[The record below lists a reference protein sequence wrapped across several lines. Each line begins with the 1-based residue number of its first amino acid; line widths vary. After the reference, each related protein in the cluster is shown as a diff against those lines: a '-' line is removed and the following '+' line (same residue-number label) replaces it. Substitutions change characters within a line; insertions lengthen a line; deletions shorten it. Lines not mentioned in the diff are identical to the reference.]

1 MNGLDLTKLNHTDA
15 VGHLRNAKGQVR
27 IRVYRPPQATAPV
40 SAHPQVEKPE
50 PIRQEDSEEES
61 EEEVEDG
68 GETMN
73 SGYEPDSMASTADL
87 TSVTQVSESVAELV
101 LDDSHF
107 AI

>member
-27 IRVYRPPQATAPV
+27 IRVYRPPQVPAPV
-40 SAHPQVEKPE
+40 SAHPQVEKSE
-50 PIRQEDSEEES
+50 PVRQEDFEEES
-61 EEEVEDG
+61 EEEEEESEDG

-87 TSVTQVSESVAELV
+87 TSVTQVSE
-101 LDDSHF
+101 
-107 AI
+107 II

>member
-27 IRVYRPPQATAPV
+27 IRVYRPPQIPAPV
-40 SAHPQVEKPE
+40 SAHPQVEKSE
-50 PIRQEDSEEES
+50 PVRQEDSEEES
-61 EEEVEDG
+61 EEEEEESEDG

-87 TSVTQVSESVAELV
+87 TSVTQVSE
-101 LDDSHF
+101 
-107 AI
+107 II

>member
-27 IRVYRPPQATAPV
+27 IRVYRPPQVPAPV
-40 SAHPQVEKPE
+40 SAHPQVEKSE
-50 PIRQEDSEEES
+50 PVRQEDSEEKS
-61 EEEVEDG
+61 EEEEESEDG

-87 TSVTQVSESVAELV
+87 TSVTQVSE
-101 LDDSHF
+101 
-107 AI
+107 II

>member
-40 SAHPQVEKPE
+40 SAHPQVEKSE
-50 PIRQEDSEEES
+50 PIRQEDSEEI

-87 TSVTQVSESVAELV
+87 TSVTQVSKS
-101 LDDSHF
+101 
-107 AI
+107 IKM

>member
-27 IRVYRPPQATAPV
+27 IRVYRPPQVPAPV
-40 SAHPQVEKPE
+40 SAHPQVEKSE
-50 PIRQEDSEEES
+50 PVRQEES
-61 EEEVEDG
+61 EEEEEEEESEDG

-87 TSVTQVSESVAELV
+87 TSVTQVSE
-101 LDDSHF
+101 
-107 AI
+107 II

>member
-27 IRVYRPPQATAPV
+27 IRVYRPPQVPAPV

-50 PIRQEDSEEES
+50 PIRQKDSEEES
-61 EEEVEDG
+61 EEEEEESEDG

-73 SGYEPDSMASTADL
+73 SGYEPDSMSSTADL
-87 TSVTQVSESVAELV
+87 TSVTQVSE
-101 LDDSHF
+101 
-107 AI
+107 II

>member
-27 IRVYRPPQATAPV
+27 IRVYRPPQVPAPV
-40 SAHPQVEKPE
+40 SAHPQVENSE
-50 PIRQEDSEEES
+50 PVRQEDSEEES
-61 EEEVEDG
+61 EEEEESEDG

-87 TSVTQVSESVAELV
+87 TSVTQVSE
-101 LDDSHF
+101 
-107 AI
+107 II

>member
-27 IRVYRPPQATAPV
+27 IRVYRPPQVPGPV

-61 EEEVEDG
+61 EEEEESEDG

-87 TSVTQVSESVAELV
+87 TSVTQVSE
-101 LDDSHF
+101 
-107 AI
+107 II

>member
-27 IRVYRPPQATAPV
+27 IRVYRPPQVPAPV

-61 EEEVEDG
+61 EEEEESEDG

-87 TSVTQVSESVAELV
+87 TSVTQVSE
-101 LDDSHF
+101 
-107 AI
+107 II

>member
-27 IRVYRPPQATAPV
+27 IRVYRPPQVPAPV

-50 PIRQEDSEEES
+50 PIRQEDSEEE
-61 EEEVEDG
+61 EEEEESEDG

-87 TSVTQVSESVAELV
+87 TSVTQVSE
-101 LDDSHF
+101 
-107 AI
+107 II

>member
-27 IRVYRPPQATAPV
+27 IRVYRPPQVPAPV
-40 SAHPQVEKPE
+40 SAHPQVEKSE
-50 PIRQEDSEEES
+50 PVRQEDSEEES
-61 EEEVEDG
+61 EDG

-87 TSVTQVSESVAELV
+87 TSVTQVSE
-101 LDDSHF
+101 
-107 AI
+107 II

>member
-27 IRVYRPPQATAPV
+27 IRVYRPPQVPAPV

-61 EEEVEDG
+61 EEEEEESEDG

-73 SGYEPDSMASTADL
+73 SGYEPDSMASSADL
-87 TSVTQVSESVAELV
+87 TSVTQVSE
-101 LDDSHF
+101 
-107 AI
+107 II

>member
-27 IRVYRPPQATAPV
+27 IRVYRPPQVPAPV
-40 SAHPQVEKPE
+40 SAHPQVEKSE
-50 PIRQEDSEEES
+50 PVKQEDSEEE
-61 EEEVEDG
+61 EESEDG

-87 TSVTQVSESVAELV
+87 TSVTQVSE
-101 LDDSHF
+101 
-107 AI
+107 II

>member
-27 IRVYRPPQATAPV
+27 IRVYRPPQVPAPV
-40 SAHPQVEKPE
+40 SAHPQVEKSE
-50 PIRQEDSEEES
+50 PIRQEDSEEE
-61 EEEVEDG
+61 EEESEDG

-87 TSVTQVSESVAELV
+87 TSVTQVSE
-101 LDDSHF
+101 
-107 AI
+107 II

>member
-27 IRVYRPPQATAPV
+27 IRVYRPPQVPAPV
-40 SAHPQVEKPE
+40 SPHPQVEKPE

-61 EEEVEDG
+61 EEEEESEDG

-87 TSVTQVSESVAELV
+87 TSVTQVSE
-101 LDDSHF
+101 
-107 AI
+107 II

>member
-27 IRVYRPPQATAPV
+27 IRVYRPPQVPAPV
-40 SAHPQVEKPE
+40 SAHPQVEKSE
-50 PIRQEDSEEES
+50 PVKQEDSEEES
-61 EEEVEDG
+61 EEEEESEDG

-87 TSVTQVSESVAELV
+87 TSVTQVSE
-101 LDDSHF
+101 
-107 AI
+107 II

>member
-27 IRVYRPPQATAPV
+27 IRVYRPPQVPAPV
-40 SAHPQVEKPE
+40 SAHPQVEKSE
-50 PIRQEDSEEES
+50 PVRQEDSEEES
-61 EEEVEDG
+61 EEEEESEDG

-87 TSVTQVSESVAELV
+87 TSVMQVSE
-101 LDDSHF
+101 
-107 AI
+107 II

>member
-27 IRVYRPPQATAPV
+27 IRVYRPPQVPAPV
-40 SAHPQVEKPE
+40 SAHPQVEKSE
-50 PIRQEDSEEES
+50 PVRQEDSEEES
-61 EEEVEDG
+61 EEEEECEDG

-87 TSVTQVSESVAELV
+87 TSVTQVSEN
-101 LDDSHF
+101 
-107 AI
+107 I

>member
-27 IRVYRPPQATAPV
+27 IRVYRPPQVPAPV
-40 SAHPQVEKPE
+40 LAHPQVEKSE
-50 PIRQEDSEEES
+50 PVRQEDSEEE
-61 EEEVEDG
+61 EESEDG

-87 TSVTQVSESVAELV
+87 TSVTQVSE
-101 LDDSHF
+101 
-107 AI
+107 II

>member
-27 IRVYRPPQATAPV
+27 IRVYRPPQVPAPV
-40 SAHPQVEKPE
+40 SAHPQVEKSE
-50 PIRQEDSEEES
+50 PVRQEDSEEES
-61 EEEVEDG
+61 EEEEESEDG

-87 TSVTQVSESVAELV
+87 TSVTQVSEN
-101 LDDSHF
+101 
-107 AI
+107 I